1 MGKLFVIS
9 APSGTGKT
17 SLIRAIL
24 EDSEV
29 SNTSLGISCTTR
41 APRAQEE
48 DGISYFFVTTE
59 RFNEKIRNDEFL
71 EYAEVFGNLYG
82 TPKDWVLARLAKGE
96 NVLLELDIQ
105 GALQVKEAFQ
115 ETQTIFIIPP
125 SYDDLEKRLKLRDQ
139 DSTDEINRRL
149 KEAKKEV
156 GIGKTFDQIVV
167 NNDFDQALDDLRS
180 FISYGK
186 EQSQERKDVVKKSL
200 NLLLD

>member
-29 SNTSLGISCTTR
+29 RNTSLGISYTTR
-41 APRAQEE
+41 EPRAQEE